1 MMNRHG
7 FRRNKKI
14 ILVEGSGFC
23 FGVKNAIK
31 KAKEARIELSKD
43 IFTLGDIIHNK
54 AVVKDLNEKGIIA
67 VCTDEID
74 ALEHGSN
81 IVVRS
86 HGAPRVF
93 FERARELGLNVLD
106 ATCPYVSRIHTIVKN
121 KSLEGKVVIIVGNE
135 KHPEVI
141 GIAGWCS
148 GKKVV
153 IPEDAGDDDIRKVRK
168 KYEGGEIVIVGQT
181 TIKQE
186 AYKRVCD
193 IIKSANEN
201 VEVLDTLCGITARR
215 QEKALEC
222 AKNVDAMVVIGD
234 KKSSNSLKLYEICAS
249 ANKNTFFIEN
259 KSDLSLK
266 KLRNCNTIGVVA
278 SASAPG
284 QIIREVMVIM
294 NENQN
299 ETAGNEMLELMDEI
313 EKSMKSPKTG
323 EIVEGVID
331 AVNDKEIVVNLGC
344 KKDGII
350 PNSEV
355 ALEEGQTI
363 SDLFSVGDEIQAKVL
378 KTDDGDGSILLSR
391 RKMEASVHWA
401 ELEEALNNDETVKV
415 DVARAVKSGVIA
427 NYKEVSGFIPLSQ
440 LSERFIEDASEF
452 VGQTMEA
459 KVIRVDQK
467 LGKAIFSPKQLQKE
481 EKNKR
486 LQELWKTLN
495 VGDDIEGKVM
505 RFTEYGAF
513 VDIGG
518 VDGLLHISEISWG
531 KLKHPSEVLTVG
543 DTINV
548 KILSLN
554 PEKGKISLGYK
565 QNMPEPWSIIDDKYK
580 AGDKVEGDIVQIKEY
595 GAFLELEPG
604 LDGLIHISEI
614 SHSRVENINSVL
626 HIGDNV
632 EAKILEIDKERR
644 RISLSIKA
652 LLDPPE
658 KPEEG
663 STPESG
669 EKPAE
674 EEKPVNEAT
683 SMQEAENAD
692 GEAAVSEPDKEEEK
706 AE

>member
-1 MMNRHG
+1 MNRSG
-7 FRRNKKI
+7 SKKYKKI

-23 FGVKNAIK
+23 FGVKNAIQKAK
-31 KAKEARIELSKD
+31 KARSELGKE

-54 AVVKDLNEKGIIA
+54 VVVEDLNDRGITA
-67 VCTDEID
+67 VCEDEIEK
-74 ALEHGSN
+74 LKKGSN

-86 HGAPRVF
+86 HGASRAF
-93 FERARELGLNVLD
+93 FEKATSLDFNLID
-106 ATCPYVSRIHTIVKN
+106 ATCPYVLRIHTLVKN
-121 KSLEGKVVIIVGNE
+121 ESLNGKVIIIVGNE
-135 KHPEVI
+135 KHPEVM
-141 GIAGWCS
+141 GISGWCCGEKAVIS
-148 GKKVV
+148 ENSKKSE
-153 IPEDAGDDDIRKVRK
+153 IEEICK
-168 KYEGGEIVIVGQT
+168 KYEGKEIVVVGQT

-186 AYKRVCD
+186 AYERVCEA
-193 IIKSANEN
+193 IKSVNDH
-201 VEVLDTLCGITARR
+201 VEVMDTLCGITSKR
-215 QEKALEC
+215 QEKAFEC
-222 AKNVDAMVVIGD
+222 AKNVDAMIVIGD
-234 KKSSNSLKLYEICAS
+234 SKSSNSLKLYEICS
-249 ANKNTFFIEN
+249 SVNKNTFFIEN
-259 KSDLSLK
+259 KSDLPLK
-266 KLRNCNTIGVVA
+266 KLSNCNTIGVVA

-331 AVNDKEIVVNLGC
+331 AINDKEIVVNLGC

-363 SDLFSVGDEIQAKVL
+363 RDLFSVGDEIQAKVL

-401 ELEEALNNDETVKV
+401 ELEDALNNDETVKV
-415 DVARAVKSGVIA
+415 DVVRAVKSGVIA

-486 LQELWKTLN
+486 LQELWKKLN

-580 AGDKVEGDIVQIKEY
+580 AGDNVEGDIVQIKEH

-632 EAKILEIDKERR
+632 EAKILEIDKDRR
-644 RISLSIKA
+644 RTSLSIKA
-652 LLDPPE
+652 LIDPPE
-658 KPEEG
+658 Q
-663 STPESG
+663 TPEA
-669 EKPAE
+669 EKAE
-674 EEKPVNEAT
+674 EEKKSADEAVPQQEVTTEEANEGVA
-683 SMQEAENAD
+683 EA
-692 GEAAVSEPDKEEEK
+692 EPDKEEK

>member
-1 MMNRHG
+1 MMNRSDSKKD
-7 FRRNKKI
+7 KKI

-23 FGVKNAIK
+23 FGVKNAIQ
-31 KAKEARIELSKD
+31 KAKRARAELDKE

-54 AVVKDLNEKGIIA
+54 VVVEDLNEQGITA
-67 VCTDEID
+67 VGEDEIET
-74 ALEHGSN
+74 LKRGSN

-86 HGAPRVF
+86 HGASRAF
-93 FERARELGLNVLD
+93 FEKATGLDFNLID
-106 ATCPYVSRIHTIVKN
+106 ATCPYVSRIHTLVKN
-121 KSLEGKVVIIVGNE
+121 ESLKGRVIIIVGNE
-135 KHPEVI
+135 EHPEVA
-141 GIAGWCS
+141 GISGWCCGEKAVIS
-148 GKKVV
+148 ENSKKSEIEEICEKYKGKGIVV
-153 IPEDAGDDDIRKVRK
+153 
-168 KYEGGEIVIVGQT
+168 VGQT

-186 AYKRVCD
+186 AYERVCEV
-193 IIKSANEN
+193 IKSVNDHA
-201 VEVLDTLCGITARR
+201 EVMDTLCSITTTR
-215 QEKALEC
+215 QEKAFEC
-222 AKNVDAMVVIGD
+222 AKNVDAMMVIGD
-234 KKSSNSLKLYEICAS
+234 SKSSNSLKLYEICS
-249 ANKNTFFIEN
+249 SVNKNTFFIEN
-259 KSDLSLK
+259 KSDLPLK
-266 KLRNCNTIGVVA
+266 KLSNCNTIGVVA

-299 ETAGNEMLELMDEI
+299 ETTGNEMLELMDEI

-331 AVNDKEIVVNLGC
+331 AINDKEIVVNLGC

-363 SDLFSVGDEIQAKVL
+363 RDLFSVGDEIQAKVL

-401 ELEEALNNDETVKV
+401 ELEDALNNDETVKV
-415 DVARAVKSGVIA
+415 DVVRAVKSGVIA

-486 LQELWKTLN
+486 LQELWKKLN

-580 AGDKVEGDIVQIKEY
+580 AGDNVEGDIVQIKEY

-632 EAKILEIDKERR
+632 EAKILEIDKDRR

-652 LLDPPE
+652 LIDPPE
-658 KPEEG
+658 QASEAEE
-663 STPESG
+663 
-669 EKPAE
+669 KAKE
-674 EEKPVNEAT
+674 EEKP
-683 SMQEAENAD
+683 AD
-692 GEAAVSEPDKEEEK
+692 EAAPQQEVTTEEANEGVAEAEPDKEEK